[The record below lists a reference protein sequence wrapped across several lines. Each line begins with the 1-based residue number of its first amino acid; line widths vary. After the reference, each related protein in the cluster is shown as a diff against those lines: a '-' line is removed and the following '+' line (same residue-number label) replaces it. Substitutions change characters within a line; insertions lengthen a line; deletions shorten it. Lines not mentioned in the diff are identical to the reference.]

1 MPRAATLVD
10 IYSRSVSTGLPARNV
25 IATEFGWVE
34 PHLDQVMALLRG
46 YVARKRER
54 GLIDFDDL
62 LLAWRSLLAD
72 PVLGPDIAGRWDH
85 VLVDEYQDV
94 NQTQVDIVH
103 ALRPDGRGLTVVG
116 DDAQAVYAFRGSD
129 SAHLLDLTTSLPD
142 VTVIRLDH
150 NFRSRQRLLDL
161 ANVVRPHAGEQK
173 LAAAFGPSGRT
184 AAEAGPLP

>member
-1 MPRAATLVD
+1 M
-10 IYSRSVSTGLPARNV
+10 

-129 SAHLLDLTTSLPD
+129 SAHLLDLTTSLSD
-142 VTVIRLDH
+142 VT
-150 NFRSRQRLLDL
+150 S
-161 ANVVRPHAGEQK
+161 
-173 LAAAFGPSGRT
+173 FGSTTTSAPGNDCSIWPTSSGRMP
-184 AAEAGPLP
+184 ANRN